1 MFRELLRAATL
12 FNEENNCSGHCE
24 NGAFMYNLT
33 SFIVIKQQTKK
44 KPLVTELLQRNSYR
58 RGRRCDVNYD
68 QFLSFGQIIPEGA
81 HRQHDSGERRWFP
94 KKPILD
100 LNLIASII
108 WGHSLS
114 VVFARFVKSCLRV
127 VILVAINKESQALA
141 CLAFNKYFSL
151 TTYFAELV
159 DVEASSVQSPF
170 CGEGVFVPQMQCVFA
185 YRIAYAGRAVK
196 KIN

>member
-33 SFIVIKQQTKK
+33 SFIVIGQQTKK
-44 KPLVTELLQRNSYR
+44 KPLVTKLLTGSSYR

-100 LNLIASII
+100 HNLIVLSILEC
-108 WGHSLS
+108 SPF
-114 VVFARFVKSCLRV
+114 VVFARLVKSCSRML
-127 VILVAINKESQALA
+127 ISVAINKESQALA
-141 CLAFNKYFSL
+141 CLAFGNSFEL
-151 TTYFAELV
+151 TTYFTELSDVTSIFSAEPL
-159 DVEASSVQSPF
+159 
-170 CGEGVFVPQMQCVFA
+170 
-185 YRIAYAGRAVK
+185 
-196 KIN
+196 